1 MRPSLVLSLMLL
13 SAASTSAQ
21 EPRPSTRERV
31 LAALETLMT
40 TGEPRHTSHD
50 EGQWLQAEVSAAIAR
65 GDAEITRL
73 AQHAAIPLIAVARTP
88 VSPLGSNPPVGIE
101 MPPVLTLPMAVAYR
115 AHLFASVNGGELV
128 AVGTVSTDRRES
140 ALDWSL
146 LESAKKA
153 GLHHIRLRAQIIYDG
168 STLPAETRD
177 LQEVVYAIYDPN
189 ADVKLDARYYE
200 MSAKNVSARRLDAA
214 LPDIP
219 FATWLHDLA
228 TQYSDKKDEQQWR
241 TTYCDEFSV
250 EAGLPPR
257 RRDLCTVAYLHLTGG
272 WAEIWLRVGR
282 IELTDS
288 DVRWLVEGPAV
299 EGIRLRYSNSSEVSA
314 GLSALPGL
322 LTAAP
327 ASWPSPDLSV
337 APEDIAVTRT
347 ATTVH
352 IAAVIRNSGNATS
365 RGAQVIISVAT
376 SATDR
381 GITRSLVVD
390 VPRAGTKEIEV
401 SVPFSAP
408 YGAVLAQVLQ
418 ISEHTPHDT
427 WTADPTPDDEVAVRI
442 ISPEHAPSGFVAS
455 LLQQCG
461 PICRGF

>member
-1 MRPSLVLSLMLL
+1 MRPSLIISVMLL
-13 SAASTSAQ
+13 SAAPTSAQ
-21 EPRPSTRERV
+21 EPQPSTRGRV
-31 LAALETLMT
+31 ITALETLMT

-50 EGQWLQAEVSAAIAR
+50 EGQWLQTEVSAAIAR

-73 AQHAAIPLIAVARTP
+73 AQRAAIPLLAVARMP
-88 VSPLGSNPPVGIE
+88 VLPVGSNPPVTIE
-101 MPPVLTLPMAVAYR
+101 TPPILTLPTPVAYR
-115 AHLFASVNGGELV
+115 AHLFASVDGDELV
-128 AVGTVSTDRRES
+128 PVGTVSTDRRES

-153 GLHHIRLRAQIIYDG
+153 GLHHVRLRARIIYER
-168 STLPAETRD
+168 STLAAETRD
-177 LQEVVYAIYDPN
+177 LPELVYAISDPKSDSRF
-189 ADVKLDARYYE
+189 DVRYYE
-200 MSAKNVSARRLDAA
+200 AAARSVSVRRLDAT
-214 LPDIP
+214 LPDVP
-219 FATWLHDLA
+219 FATWLHDLG
-228 TQYSDKKDEQQWR
+228 TRYGDKKDEQQWR

-250 EAGLPPR
+250 EAGLRPR
-257 RRDLCTVAYLHLTGG
+257 RRDLCTVAYLQLTGG

-288 DVRWLVEGPAV
+288 DVRWLAEGPAV
-299 EGIRLRYSNSSEVSA
+299 EGIRLRYSNSSEVSE

-322 LTAAP
+322 LAAAP

-365 RGAQVIISVAT
+365 RGALVMIGVAT

-381 GITRSLVVD
+381 GVTRSFVVD
-390 VPRAGTKEIEV
+390 VPGGGTKEIEV

-427 WTADPTPDDEVAVRI
+427 WTPDPTPDDEVAVRI
-442 ISPEHAPSGFVAS
+442 ISPEHAAKGFVAS